1 MTPAGAAPDASRA
14 PLFEVFCSRHF
25 TSWLAEAR
33 LSLAFTTYQAGKL
46 FLLGLKPNGTLSI
59 FSRTLSR
66 CMGLWADG
74 QTLYLS
80 TLYQLWR
87 FENSLGPGETYQGY
101 DRLYVP
107 QLGWTTG
114 DIDIHDIGVDGSG
127 RPLFVNTLF
136 SCLATVSE
144 RYSFTPLWQ
153 PPFVT
158 KLAAEDRC
166 HLNGLALQGGVPAT

>member
-1 MTPAGAAPDASRA
+1 
-14 PLFEVFCSRHF
+14 
-25 TSWLAEAR
+25 
-33 LSLAFTTYQAGKL
+33 
-46 FLLGLKPNGTLSI
+46 LGLKPDGTLSI
-59 FSRTLSR
+59 FNRTLSR

-114 DIDIHDIGVDGSG
+114 DIDIHDIGVDGTG

-144 RYSFTPLWQ
+144 RHSFTPSGSRPSSPGS
-153 PPFVT
+153 PPRI
-158 KLAAEDRC
+158 AAISTGWPCRGAC
-166 HLNGLALQGGVPAT
+166 PAT